1 MTPASIDSPAIPA
14 DKRGLAPAKAIE
26 NDEAPLTRR
35 KPVQTSEAPALSR
48 QGATEHIDALRS
60 EIRSLV
66 AEITHAADVSQLD
79 LMVDKNGCYARHNAV
94 QEARSWATAAGITL
108 ETGLMQ
114 IQHAIAALESS
125 K

>member
-1 MTPASIDSPAIPA
+1 
-14 DKRGLAPAKAIE
+14 
-26 NDEAPLTRR
+26 
-35 KPVQTSEAPALSR
+35 
-48 QGATEHIDALRS
+48 
-60 EIRSLV
+60 
-66 AEITHAADVSQLD
+66 
-79 LMVDKNGCYARHNAV
+79 MVDKSGCYARYSAV